1 MTQELGRVRNLLN
14 WVVKIQG
21 MFYNEF
27 ATYNLLYFVLGF
39 FTVTSFHAN
48 MIKCY
53 KVVFVV

>member
-27 ATYNLLYFVLGF
+27 ATCNLLYFVLGF

-48 MIKCY
+48 IY
-53 KVVFVV
+53 DQVL

>member
-27 ATYNLLYFVLGF
+27 ATCKICYLK
-39 FTVTSFHAN
+39 TIVTA
-48 MIKCY
+48 
-53 KVVFVV
+53 